1 MRAPAWT
8 AQSARTELGGLLD
21 GSRDVDGVLATS
33 DDVAAGAIAEHTSR
47 GLTGV
52 SVTGGGPTVDGIQR
66 ILAGRQC
73 MTVYQPVGPDAD
85 GAALFAAAIG
95 RGVVPDLQSSV
106 LVGRRRLAAVV
117 SEPVEITNDA
127 QLINDT
133 VIRGGAMTWDQ
144 ICTPAY
150 ERFYPPPSQRQDE

>member
-1 MRAPAWT
+1 VADRRLALVALVLRAAV
-8 AQSARTELGGLLD
+8 
-21 GSRDVDGVLATS
+21 VD
-33 DDVAAGAIAEHTSR
+33 
-47 GLTGV
+47 V
-52 SVTGGGPTVDGIQR
+52 SVTGGGATVESIQR
-66 ILAGRQC
+66 ILVGRKC
-73 MTVYQPVGPDAD
+73 MTVYQPVGPEADA
-85 GAALFAAAIG
+85 AALFAAAIG
-95 RGVVPDLQSSV
+95 RGVVPDPQSSV

-150 ERFYPPPSQRQDE
+150 ERFCPPPSQRQDE